1 MFIVI
6 YKNESTAVWLD
17 SVEQFK
23 TVAQAEKWVS
33 ETLPVETQK
42 MRTGEYSI
50 LEVNEKGEE
59 I

>member
-1 MFIVI
+1 MYIVT
-6 YKNESTAVWLD
+6 YKNEGASCWLD
-17 SVEQFK
+17 SVEQFQ

-33 ETLPVETQK
+33 ENLPVETQK